1 MAAKAISIEI
11 GYLLTRVCEVDY
23 KTKSHKIYKSFTI
36 PTHEGMIND
45 GVLTIS
51 PEFVENLKSA
61 LSANRIKAKQVV
73 FTITSSRIASREV
86 VIPFVKENRIADV
99 VNANATDYF
108 PVDLSQYQLAYSIL
122 GTIGETKNAQQY
134 KLLVMAVPSALL
146 SGYYELAQALKLEVV
161 AIDYA
166 GNSIFQV
173 MKDECAQG
181 THLIV
186 KIEERASL
194 VMVVQDSVLAFTRN
208 VSYGVDEAIESVMNT
223 LAWGD
228 VSTVEQAIR
237 ILQRNECIAERGPSV
252 GHEEVEQEGTGVTE
266 VKSAREKAMDDVR
279 AAFMPLVGGI
289 ARVIDFYISRNANV
303 SIDRIMITGLGAD
316 FKGLDELLA
325 GEINMPVSVL
335 MDAAG
340 WNLTRNFKNECFG
353 EYIACV
359 GAAVAPLGFKKDTD
373 KKGKEKSKGD
383 SKSMNGAFLAYS
395 LLGIGVIMGAALAA
409 ISFMRYMDVQTTNM
423 ALKAQAGTLEDIIP
437 IYNEYVATKAEYT
450 KVEAMYEA
458 TENRNESMYE
468 FLEELEEKLPS
479 SSNVVSLTSNINEV
493 SINLI
498 TDTKE
503 DAAAAVQQLRTFN
516 SLMPQMV
523 TVSALR
529 EEEDPDTGVT
539 SINFTVVASYWPMGL
554 SPEER
559 MEELGTE
566 ADGAADTV
574 DNGTAE

>member
-61 LSANRIKAKQVV
+61 LAANRIKSKQVV

-134 KLLVMAVPSALL
+134 KLLVMAVPTALL
-146 SGYYELAQALKLEVV
+146 SGYYDLAQALKLEVV

-173 MKDECAQG
+173 VKDECAQG

-194 VMVVQDSVLAFTRN
+194 VMVVQNSVLTFTRN

-237 ILQRNECIAERGPSV
+237 ILQRNECIAERGPSA
-252 GHEEVEQEGTGVTE
+252 GQEEVEQEGETE

-289 ARVIDFYISRNANV
+289 ARVIDFYMSRNAGA
-303 SIDRIMITGLGAD
+303 SIERIMITGLGAD
-316 FKGLDELLA
+316 FKGLDALLA
-325 GEINMPVSVL
+325 SEINMPVSVL

-340 WNLTRNFKNECFG
+340 WNLMRNFKNECFG

-373 KKGKEKSKGD
+373 KKGKEKSKGNV
-383 SKSMNGAFLAYS
+383 KGTNGAVVAYA
-395 LLGIGVIMGAALAA
+395 LLGIGVVVGAALAV
-409 ISFMRYMDVQTTNM
+409 ISIMRYMDVQTTNM

-458 TENRNESMYE
+458 TENRNEEMYE

-479 SSNVVSLTSNINEV
+479 SSNVISLTSDVNGV
-493 SINLI
+493 SINMV

-503 DAAAAVQQLRTFN
+503 DAAATVQQLRSFH
-516 SLMPQMV
+516 SLIPQMV

-529 EEEDPDTGVT
+529 EETDQDTGVT
-539 SINFTVVASYWPMGL
+539 SVNFTVVASYWPVGS
-554 SPEER
+554 SPEEIE
-559 MEELGTE
+559 EELGIGS
-566 ADGAADTV
+566 ADDTTSTV
-574 DNGTAE
+574 NDGTAE

>member
-61 LSANRIKAKQVV
+61 LAANRIKAKQVV

-122 GTIGETKNAQQY
+122 GTLGETKNAQQY
-134 KLLVMAVPSALL
+134 KLLVMAVPTALL
-146 SGYYELAQALKLEVV
+146 SGYYDLAQALKLDVV

-173 MKDECAQG
+173 VKDECAQG

-194 VMVVQDSVLAFTRN
+194 VMVVQNSVLTFTRN
-208 VSYGVDEAIESVMNT
+208 VSYGVDEAIDSVMNT

-228 VSTVEQAIR
+228 ISTVEQAIR
-237 ILQRNECIAERGPSV
+237 VLQKNECIAERGPSA
-252 GHEEVEQEGTGVTE
+252 GQEEVEQEGETE

-289 ARVIDFYISRNANV
+289 ARVIDFYMSRNAGV
-303 SIDRIMITGLGAD
+303 EIDRIMITGLGAD

-340 WNLTRNFKNECFG
+340 WNLMRNFKNECFG

-359 GAAVAPLGFKKDTD
+359 GAGVAPLGFKKDTD

-383 SKSMNGAFLAYS
+383 SKSVNGAPVAYA
-395 LLGIGVIMGAALAA
+395 LLGIGVIVGAALAA
-409 ISFMRYMDVQTTNM
+409 ISIMRYMDVQTTNM
-423 ALKAQAGTLEDIIP
+423 ALKAQAGSLEDIIP

-479 SSNVVSLTSNINEV
+479 SSNVVSLSSNVNEV
-493 SINLI
+493 SINMI

-503 DAAAAVQQLRTFN
+503 DAAAAVQQLRTFD

-523 TVSALR
+523 TVTALR
-529 EEEDPDTGVT
+529 EEEDQDTGVT
-539 SINFTVVASYWPMGL
+539 SVNFTVTAAYWPVGL
-554 SPEER
+554 SPAER
-559 MEELGTE
+559 MEVDGTT
-566 ADGAADTV
+566 DTV

>member
-61 LSANRIKAKQVV
+61 LAANRIKSKQVV

-134 KLLVMAVPSALL
+134 KLLVMAVPTALL
-146 SGYYELAQALKLEVV
+146 SGYYDLAQALKLEVV
-161 AIDYA
+161 DIDYA

-173 MKDECAQG
+173 VKDECAQG

-194 VMVVQDSVLAFTRN
+194 VMVVQNSVLTFTRN

-228 VSTVEQAIR
+228 VSTAEQAIR
-237 ILQRNECIAERGPSV
+237 ILQRNECIAEHGPSA
-252 GHEEVEQEGTGVTE
+252 GQEEVEQEGETE

-289 ARVIDFYISRNANV
+289 ARVIDFYMSRNAGAAIERV
-303 SIDRIMITGLGAD
+303 MITGLGAD
-316 FKGLDELLA
+316 FKGLDALLA
-325 GEINMPVSVL
+325 SEINMSVSVL

-359 GAAVAPLGFKKDTD
+359 GAAVAPLGFRKDTD
-373 KKGKEKSKGD
+373 KKGKEKSKGNA
-383 SKSMNGAFLAYS
+383 KGTNGAVVAYA
-395 LLGIGVIMGAALAA
+395 LLGIGVVVGAALAV
-409 ISFMRYMDVQTTNM
+409 ISIMRYMDVQKTNM
-423 ALKAQAGTLEDIIP
+423 ELKAQASDLEDIIP

-458 TENRNESMYE
+458 TENRNEEMYE

-479 SSNVVSLTSNINEV
+479 SSNVISLTSDVNGV
-493 SINLI
+493 SINMV

-503 DAAAAVQQLRTFN
+503 DAAATVQQLRSFH
-516 SLMPQMV
+516 SLIPQMV

-529 EEEDPDTGVT
+529 EETDQDTGVT
-539 SINFTVVASYWPMGL
+539 SVNFTVVASYWPVGS
-554 SPEER
+554 SPEEIE
-559 MEELGTE
+559 EELGIGS
-566 ADGAADTV
+566 ADDTTSTV
-574 DNGTAE
+574 NDGTAE

>member
-61 LSANRIKAKQVV
+61 LAANRIKSKQVV

-134 KLLVMAVPSALL
+134 KLLVMAVPTALL
-146 SGYYELAQALKLEVV
+146 SGYYDLAQALKLEVV
-161 AIDYA
+161 DIDYA

-173 MKDECAQG
+173 VKDECAQG

-194 VMVVQDSVLAFTRN
+194 VMVVQNSVLTFTRN

-252 GHEEVEQEGTGVTE
+252 GQEEVEQEGETE

-289 ARVIDFYISRNANV
+289 ARVIDFYMSRNAGAAIERV
-303 SIDRIMITGLGAD
+303 MITGLGAD
-316 FKGLDELLA
+316 FKGLDALLA
-325 GEINMPVSVL
+325 SEINMPVSVL

-383 SKSMNGAFLAYS
+383 SKGTNGAVVAYA
-395 LLGIGVIMGAALAA
+395 LLGIGVVVGAALAA
-409 ISFMRYMDVQTTNM
+409 ISIMRYMDVQKTNM
-423 ALKAQAGTLEDIIP
+423 ELKAQASDLEDIIP

-458 TENRNESMYE
+458 TENRNEEMYE

-479 SSNVVSLTSNINEV
+479 SSNVISLTSDVNGV
-493 SINLI
+493 SINMV

-503 DAAAAVQQLRTFN
+503 DAAATVQQLRSFD
-516 SLMPQMV
+516 SLIPQMV

-539 SINFTVVASYWPMGL
+539 SVNFTVVASYWPVGL
-554 SPEER
+554 SPEEM
-559 MEELGTE
+559 MEEFSAE
-566 ADGAADTV
+566 ADGTTDTV
-574 DNGTAE
+574 NDGTVE

>member
-61 LSANRIKAKQVV
+61 LAANRIKSKQVV

-134 KLLVMAVPSALL
+134 KLLVMAVPTALL
-146 SGYYELAQALKLEVV
+146 SGYYDLAQALKLEVV
-161 AIDYA
+161 DIDYA

-173 MKDECAQG
+173 VKDECAQG

-194 VMVVQDSVLAFTRN
+194 VMVVQNSVLTFTRN

-228 VSTVEQAIR
+228 VSTAEQAIR
-237 ILQRNECIAERGPSV
+237 ILQRNECIAEHGPSA
-252 GHEEVEQEGTGVTE
+252 GQEEVEQEGETE

-289 ARVIDFYISRNANV
+289 ARVIDFYMSRNAGAAIERV
-303 SIDRIMITGLGAD
+303 MITGLGAD
-316 FKGLDELLA
+316 FKGLDALLA
-325 GEINMPVSVL
+325 SEINMSVSVL

-373 KKGKEKSKGD
+373 KKGKEKSKGNA
-383 SKSMNGAFLAYS
+383 KGTNGAVVAYA
-395 LLGIGVIMGAALAA
+395 LLGIGVVVGAALAV
-409 ISFMRYMDVQTTNM
+409 ISIMRYMDVQKTNM

-458 TENRNESMYE
+458 TENRNEEMYE

-479 SSNVVSLTSNINEV
+479 SSNVISLTSDVNGV
-493 SINLI
+493 SINMV

-503 DAAAAVQQLRTFN
+503 DAAATVQQLRSFD
-516 SLMPQMV
+516 SLIPQMV

-529 EEEDPDTGVT
+529 EETDQDTGVT
-539 SINFTVVASYWPMGL
+539 SVNFTVVASYWPVGS
-554 SPEER
+554 SPEEIE
-559 MEELGTE
+559 EELGIGS
-566 ADGAADTV
+566 ADDTTSTV
-574 DNGTAE
+574 NDGTAE

>member
-61 LSANRIKAKQVV
+61 LAANRIKAKQVV

-122 GTIGETKNAQQY
+122 GTLGETKNAQQY
-134 KLLVMAVPSALL
+134 KLLVMAVPTALL
-146 SGYYELAQALKLEVV
+146 SGYYDLAQALKLDVV

-173 MKDECAQG
+173 VKDECAQG

-194 VMVVQDSVLAFTRN
+194 VMVVQNSVLTFTRN
-208 VSYGVDEAIESVMNT
+208 VSYGVDEAIDSVMNT

-228 VSTVEQAIR
+228 ISTVEQAIR
-237 ILQRNECIAERGPSV
+237 VLQKNECIAERGPSA
-252 GHEEVEQEGTGVTE
+252 GQEEVEQEGETE

-289 ARVIDFYISRNANV
+289 ARVIDFYMSRNAGV
-303 SIDRIMITGLGAD
+303 AIDRIMITGLGAD

-340 WNLTRNFKNECFG
+340 WNLMRNFKNECFG

-359 GAAVAPLGFKKDTD
+359 GAGVAPLGFKKDTD

-383 SKSMNGAFLAYS
+383 SKSVNGAPVAYA
-395 LLGIGVIMGAALAA
+395 LLGIGVIVGAALAA
-409 ISFMRYMDVQTTNM
+409 ISIMRYMDVQTTNM
-423 ALKAQAGTLEDIIP
+423 ALKAQAGSLEDIIP

-479 SSNVVSLTSNINEV
+479 SSNVVSLSSNVNEV
-493 SINLI
+493 SINMI

-503 DAAAAVQQLRTFN
+503 DAAAAVQQLRTFD

-523 TVSALR
+523 TVTALR
-529 EEEDPDTGVT
+529 EEEDQDTGVT
-539 SINFTVVASYWPMGL
+539 SVNFTVTAAYWPVGL
-554 SPEER
+554 SPAER
-559 MEELGTE
+559 MEVDGTT
-566 ADGAADTV
+566 DTV

>member
-61 LSANRIKAKQVV
+61 LAANRIKSKQVV

-134 KLLVMAVPSALL
+134 KLLVMAVPTALL
-146 SGYYELAQALKLEVV
+146 SGYYDLAQALKLEVV

-173 MKDECAQG
+173 VKDECAQG

-194 VMVVQDSVLAFTRN
+194 VMVVQNSVLTFTRN

-228 VSTVEQAIR
+228 VSTAEQAIR
-237 ILQRNECIAERGPSV
+237 ILQRNECIAERGPSA
-252 GHEEVEQEGTGVTE
+252 GQEEVEQEGETE

-289 ARVIDFYISRNANV
+289 ARVIDFYMSRNAGA
-303 SIDRIMITGLGAD
+303 SIERIMITGLGAD
-316 FKGLDELLA
+316 FKGLDALLA
-325 GEINMPVSVL
+325 SEINMPVSVL

-340 WNLTRNFKNECFG
+340 WNLMRNFKNECFG

-373 KKGKEKSKGD
+373 KKGKEKSKGN
-383 SKSMNGAFLAYS
+383 SKGTNGAVVAYA
-395 LLGIGVIMGAALAA
+395 LLGIGVVVGAALAV
-409 ISFMRYMDVQTTNM
+409 ISIMRYMDVQTTNM

-458 TENRNESMYE
+458 TENRNEEMYE

-479 SSNVVSLTSNINEV
+479 SSNVISLTSDVNGV
-493 SINLI
+493 SINMV

-503 DAAAAVQQLRTFN
+503 DAAATVQQLRSFH
-516 SLMPQMV
+516 SLIPQMV

-529 EEEDPDTGVT
+529 EETDQDTGVT
-539 SINFTVVASYWPMGL
+539 SVNFTVVASYWPVGS
-554 SPEER
+554 SPEEIE
-559 MEELGTE
+559 EELGIGS
-566 ADGAADTV
+566 ADDTTSTV
-574 DNGTAE
+574 NDGTAE

>member
-61 LSANRIKAKQVV
+61 LAANRIKSKQVV

-134 KLLVMAVPSALL
+134 KLLVMAVPTALL
-146 SGYYELAQALKLEVV
+146 SGYYDLAQALKLEVV
-161 AIDYA
+161 DIDYA

-173 MKDECAQG
+173 VKDECAQG

-194 VMVVQDSVLAFTRN
+194 VMVVQNSVLTFTRN

-228 VSTVEQAIR
+228 VSTAEQAIR
-237 ILQRNECIAERGPSV
+237 ILQRNECIAEHGPSA
-252 GHEEVEQEGTGVTE
+252 GQEEVEQEGETE

-289 ARVIDFYISRNANV
+289 ARVIDFYMSRNAGAV
-303 SIDRIMITGLGAD
+303 IERVMITGLGAD
-316 FKGLDELLA
+316 FKGLDALLA
-325 GEINMPVSVL
+325 SEINMSVSVL

-373 KKGKEKSKGD
+373 KKGKEKSKGNA
-383 SKSMNGAFLAYS
+383 KGTNGTVVAYA
-395 LLGIGVIMGAALAA
+395 LLGIGVVVGAALAV
-409 ISFMRYMDVQTTNM
+409 ISIMRYMDVQKTNM
-423 ALKAQAGTLEDIIP
+423 ELKAQASDLEDIIP

-458 TENRNESMYE
+458 TENRNEEMYE

-479 SSNVVSLTSNINEV
+479 SSNVISLTSDVNGV
-493 SINLI
+493 SINMV

-503 DAAAAVQQLRTFN
+503 DAAATVQQLRSFH
-516 SLMPQMV
+516 SLIPQMV

-529 EEEDPDTGVT
+529 EETDQDTGVT
-539 SINFTVVASYWPMGL
+539 SVNFTVVASYWPVGS
-554 SPEER
+554 SPEEIE
-559 MEELGTE
+559 EELGIGS
-566 ADGAADTV
+566 ADDTTSTV
-574 DNGTAE
+574 NDGTAE

>member
-61 LSANRIKAKQVV
+61 LAANRIKSKQVV

-134 KLLVMAVPSALL
+134 KLLVMAVPTALL
-146 SGYYELAQALKLEVV
+146 SGYYDLAQALKLEVV

-173 MKDECAQG
+173 VKDECAQG

-194 VMVVQDSVLAFTRN
+194 VMVVQNSVLTFTRN

-228 VSTVEQAIR
+228 VSTAEQAIR
-237 ILQRNECIAERGPSV
+237 ILQRNECIAERGPSA
-252 GHEEVEQEGTGVTE
+252 GQEEVEQEGETE

-289 ARVIDFYISRNANV
+289 ARVIDFYMSRNAGA
-303 SIDRIMITGLGAD
+303 SIERIMITGLGAD
-316 FKGLDELLA
+316 FKGLDALLA
-325 GEINMPVSVL
+325 SEINMPVSVL

-340 WNLTRNFKNECFG
+340 WNLMRNFKNECFG

-383 SKSMNGAFLAYS
+383 SKGTNGAVVAYA
-395 LLGIGVIMGAALAA
+395 LLGIGVVVGAALAA
-409 ISFMRYMDVQTTNM
+409 ISIMRYMDVQKTNM
-423 ALKAQAGTLEDIIP
+423 ELKAQASDLEDIIP

-458 TENRNESMYE
+458 TENRNEEMYE

-479 SSNVVSLTSNINEV
+479 SSNVISLTSDVNGV
-493 SINLI
+493 SINMV

-503 DAAAAVQQLRTFN
+503 DAAATVQQLRSFD
-516 SLMPQMV
+516 SLIPQMV

-529 EEEDPDTGVT
+529 EEEDQDTGVT
-539 SINFTVVASYWPMGL
+539 SVNFTVVASYWPVGL
-554 SPEER
+554 SPEEM
-559 MEELGTE
+559 MEEFSAE
-566 ADGAADTV
+566 ADGTTDTV
-574 DNGTAE
+574 NDGTVE

>member
-61 LSANRIKAKQVV
+61 LAANRIKSKQVV

-134 KLLVMAVPSALL
+134 KLLVMAVPTALL
-146 SGYYELAQALKLEVV
+146 SGYYDLAQALKLEVV

-173 MKDECAQG
+173 VKDECAQG

-194 VMVVQDSVLAFTRN
+194 VMVVQNSVLTFTRN

-228 VSTVEQAIR
+228 VSTAEQAIR
-237 ILQRNECIAERGPSV
+237 ILQRNECIAERGPSA
-252 GHEEVEQEGTGVTE
+252 GQEEVEQEGETE

-289 ARVIDFYISRNANV
+289 ARVIDFYMSRNAGA
-303 SIDRIMITGLGAD
+303 SIERIMITGLGAD
-316 FKGLDELLA
+316 FKGLDALLA
-325 GEINMPVSVL
+325 SEINMPVSVL

-340 WNLTRNFKNECFG
+340 WNLMRNFKNECFG

-373 KKGKEKSKGD
+373 KKGKEKSKGN
-383 SKSMNGAFLAYS
+383 SKGTNGAVVAYA
-395 LLGIGVIMGAALAA
+395 LLGIGVVVGAALAA
-409 ISFMRYMDVQTTNM
+409 ISIMRYMDVQTTNM

-458 TENRNESMYE
+458 TENRNEEMYE

-479 SSNVVSLTSNINEV
+479 SSNVISLTSDVNGV
-493 SINLI
+493 SINMV

-503 DAAAAVQQLRTFN
+503 DAAATVQQLRSFD
-516 SLMPQMV
+516 SLIPQMV

-529 EEEDPDTGVT
+529 EETDQDTGVT
-539 SINFTVVASYWPMGL
+539 SVNFTVVASYWPVGS
-554 SPEER
+554 SPEEIE
-559 MEELGTE
+559 EELGIGS
-566 ADGAADTV
+566 ADDTTSTV
-574 DNGTAE
+574 NDGTAE

>member
-61 LSANRIKAKQVV
+61 LAANRIKSKQVV

-134 KLLVMAVPSALL
+134 KLLVMAVPTALL
-146 SGYYELAQALKLEVV
+146 SGYYDLAQALKLEVV

-173 MKDECAQG
+173 VKDECAQG

-194 VMVVQDSVLAFTRN
+194 VMVVQNSVLTFTRN

-228 VSTVEQAIR
+228 VSTAEQAIR
-237 ILQRNECIAERGPSV
+237 ILQRNECIAERGPSA
-252 GHEEVEQEGTGVTE
+252 GQEEVEQEGETE

-289 ARVIDFYISRNANV
+289 ARVIDFYMSRNAGAA
-303 SIDRIMITGLGAD
+303 IERIMITGLGAD
-316 FKGLDELLA
+316 FKGLDALLA
-325 GEINMPVSVL
+325 SEINMPVSVL

-340 WNLTRNFKNECFG
+340 WNLMRNFKNECFG

-383 SKSMNGAFLAYS
+383 SKGTNGAVVAYA
-395 LLGIGVIMGAALAA
+395 LLGIGVVVGAALAA
-409 ISFMRYMDVQTTNM
+409 ISIMRYMDVQKTNM
-423 ALKAQAGTLEDIIP
+423 ELKAQASDLEDIIP

-458 TENRNESMYE
+458 TENRNEEMYE

-479 SSNVVSLTSNINEV
+479 SSNVISLTSDVNGV
-493 SINLI
+493 SINMV

-503 DAAAAVQQLRTFN
+503 DAAATVQQLRSFD
-516 SLMPQMV
+516 SLIPQMV

-539 SINFTVVASYWPMGL
+539 SVNFTVVASYWPVGS
-554 SPEER
+554 SPEEIE
-559 MEELGTE
+559 EELGIGS
-566 ADGAADTV
+566 ADDTTSTV
-574 DNGTAE
+574 NDGTAE

>member
-61 LSANRIKAKQVV
+61 LAANRIKSKQVV

-122 GTIGETKNAQQY
+122 GTMGETKNAQQY
-134 KLLVMAVPSALL
+134 KLLVMAVPTALL
-146 SGYYELAQALKLEVV
+146 SGYYDLAQALKLEVV
-161 AIDYA
+161 DIDYA

-173 MKDECAQG
+173 VKDECAQG

-194 VMVVQDSVLAFTRN
+194 VMVVQNSVLTFTRN

-228 VSTVEQAIR
+228 VSTAEQAIR
-237 ILQRNECIAERGPSV
+237 ILQRNECIAEHGPSA
-252 GHEEVEQEGTGVTE
+252 GQEEVEQEGETE

-289 ARVIDFYISRNANV
+289 ARVIDFYMSRNAGA
-303 SIDRIMITGLGAD
+303 SIERIMITGLGAD
-316 FKGLDELLA
+316 FKGLDALLA
-325 GEINMPVSVL
+325 SEINMPVSVL

-383 SKSMNGAFLAYS
+383 SKGTNGAVVAYA
-395 LLGIGVIMGAALAA
+395 LLGIGVVVGAALAA
-409 ISFMRYMDVQTTNM
+409 ISIMRYMDVQKTNM
-423 ALKAQAGTLEDIIP
+423 ELKAQASDLEDIIP

-458 TENRNESMYE
+458 TENRNEEMYE

-479 SSNVVSLTSNINEV
+479 SSNVISLTSDVNGV
-493 SINLI
+493 SINMV

-503 DAAAAVQQLRTFN
+503 DAAATVQQLRSFD
-516 SLMPQMV
+516 SLIPQMV

-539 SINFTVVASYWPMGL
+539 SVNFTVVASYWPVGL
-554 SPEER
+554 SPEEM
-559 MEELGTE
+559 MEEFSAE
-566 ADGAADTV
+566 ADGTTDTV
-574 DNGTAE
+574 NDGTVE

>member
-359 GAAVAPLGFKKDTD
+359 GAAVVPLGFKKDTD

-423 ALKAQAGTLEDIIP
+423 ALKAQAGTPEDIIP

-503 DAAAAVQQLRTFN
+503 DAAAAVQQLRTFH

-539 SINFTVVASYWPMGL
+539 SINFTVVASYWPVGL

>member
-61 LSANRIKAKQVV
+61 LAANRIKSKQVV

-134 KLLVMAVPSALL
+134 KLLVMAVPTALL
-146 SGYYELAQALKLEVV
+146 SGYYDLAQALKLEVV
-161 AIDYA
+161 DIDYA

-173 MKDECAQG
+173 VKDECAQG

-194 VMVVQDSVLAFTRN
+194 VMVVQNSVLTFTRN

-228 VSTVEQAIR
+228 VSTAEQAIR
-237 ILQRNECIAERGPSV
+237 ILQRNECIAEHGSSA
-252 GHEEVEQEGTGVTE
+252 GQEEVEQEGETE

-289 ARVIDFYISRNANV
+289 ARVIDFYMSRNAGAAIERV
-303 SIDRIMITGLGAD
+303 MITGLGAD
-316 FKGLDELLA
+316 FKGLDALLA
-325 GEINMPVSVL
+325 SEINMSVSVL

-373 KKGKEKSKGD
+373 KKGKEKSKGNA
-383 SKSMNGAFLAYS
+383 KGTNGAVVAYA
-395 LLGIGVIMGAALAA
+395 LLGIGVVVGAALAV
-409 ISFMRYMDVQTTNM
+409 ISIMRYMDVQKTNM
-423 ALKAQAGTLEDIIP
+423 ELKAQASDLEDIIP

-458 TENRNESMYE
+458 TENRNEEMYE

-479 SSNVVSLTSNINEV
+479 SSNVISLTSDVNGV
-493 SINLI
+493 SINMV

-503 DAAAAVQQLRTFN
+503 DAAATVQQLRSFH
-516 SLMPQMV
+516 SLIPQMV

-529 EEEDPDTGVT
+529 EETDQDTGVT
-539 SINFTVVASYWPMGL
+539 SVNFTVVASYWPVGS
-554 SPEER
+554 SPEEIE
-559 MEELGTE
+559 EELGIGS
-566 ADGAADTV
+566 ADDTTSTV
-574 DNGTAE
+574 NDGTAE

>member
-359 GAAVAPLGFKKDTD
+359 GAAVVPLGFKKDTD

-503 DAAAAVQQLRTFN
+503 DAAAAVQQLRTFH

-539 SINFTVVASYWPMGL
+539 SINFTVVASYWPVGL

>member
-61 LSANRIKAKQVV
+61 LAANRIKSKQVV

-134 KLLVMAVPSALL
+134 KLLVMAVPTALL
-146 SGYYELAQALKLEVV
+146 SGYYDLAQALKLEVV

-173 MKDECAQG
+173 VKDECAQG

-194 VMVVQDSVLAFTRN
+194 VMVVQNSVLTFTRN

-228 VSTVEQAIR
+228 VSTAEQAIR
-237 ILQRNECIAERGPSV
+237 ILQRNECIAERGPSA
-252 GHEEVEQEGTGVTE
+252 GQEEVEQEGETE

-289 ARVIDFYISRNANV
+289 ARVIDFYMSRNAGT
-303 SIDRIMITGLGAD
+303 SIERIMITGLGAD
-316 FKGLDELLA
+316 FKGLDALLA
-325 GEINMPVSVL
+325 SEINMPVSVL

-383 SKSMNGAFLAYS
+383 FKGTNGAVVAYA
-395 LLGIGVIMGAALAA
+395 LLGIGVVVGAALAV
-409 ISFMRYMDVQTTNM
+409 ISIMRYMDVQKTNM
-423 ALKAQAGTLEDIIP
+423 ELKAQASDLEDIIP

-458 TENRNESMYE
+458 TENRNEEMYE

-479 SSNVVSLTSNINEV
+479 SSNVISLTSDVNGV
-493 SINLI
+493 SINMV

-503 DAAAAVQQLRTFN
+503 DAAATVQQLRSFD
-516 SLMPQMV
+516 SLIPQMV

-539 SINFTVVASYWPMGL
+539 SVNFTVVASYWPVGL
-554 SPEER
+554 SPEEM
-559 MEELGTE
+559 MEEFSAE
-566 ADGAADTV
+566 ADGTTDTV
-574 DNGTAE
+574 NDGTVE

>member
-61 LSANRIKAKQVV
+61 LAANRIKSKQVV

-134 KLLVMAVPSALL
+134 KLLVMAVPTALL
-146 SGYYELAQALKLEVV
+146 SGYYDLAQALKLEVV

-173 MKDECAQG
+173 VKDECAQG

-194 VMVVQDSVLAFTRN
+194 VMVVQNSVLTFTRN

-228 VSTVEQAIR
+228 VSTAEQAIR
-237 ILQRNECIAERGPSV
+237 ILQRNECIAERGPSA
-252 GHEEVEQEGTGVTE
+252 GQEEVEQEGETE

-289 ARVIDFYISRNANV
+289 ARVIDFYMSRNAGA
-303 SIDRIMITGLGAD
+303 SIERIMITGLGAD
-316 FKGLDELLA
+316 FKGLDALLA
-325 GEINMPVSVL
+325 SEINMPVSVL

-383 SKSMNGAFLAYS
+383 SKGTNGAVVAYA
-395 LLGIGVIMGAALAA
+395 LLGIGVVVGAALAA
-409 ISFMRYMDVQTTNM
+409 ISIMRYMDVQKTNM
-423 ALKAQAGTLEDIIP
+423 ELKAQASDLEDIIP

-458 TENRNESMYE
+458 TENRNEEMYE

-479 SSNVVSLTSNINEV
+479 SSNVISLTSDVNGV
-493 SINLI
+493 SINMV

-503 DAAAAVQQLRTFN
+503 DAAATVQQLRSFD
-516 SLMPQMV
+516 SLIPQMV

-529 EEEDPDTGVT
+529 EETDQDTGVT
-539 SINFTVVASYWPMGL
+539 SVNFTVVASYWPVGL
-554 SPEER
+554 SPEEM
-559 MEELGTE
+559 MEEFSAE
-566 ADGAADTV
+566 ADGTTDTV
-574 DNGTAE
+574 NDGTVE

>member
-383 SKSMNGAFLAYS
+383 SKNMNGAFLAYS

>member
-61 LSANRIKAKQVV
+61 LAANRIKSKQVV

-134 KLLVMAVPSALL
+134 KLLVMAVPTALL
-146 SGYYELAQALKLEVV
+146 SGYYDLAQALKLEVV
-161 AIDYA
+161 DIDYA

-173 MKDECAQG
+173 VKDECAQG

-194 VMVVQDSVLAFTRN
+194 VMVVQNSVLTFTRN

-228 VSTVEQAIR
+228 VSTAEQAIR
-237 ILQRNECIAERGPSV
+237 ILQRNECIAEHGPSA
-252 GHEEVEQEGTGVTE
+252 GQEEVEQEGETE

-289 ARVIDFYISRNANV
+289 ARVIDFYMSRNAGAAIERV
-303 SIDRIMITGLGAD
+303 MITGLGAD
-316 FKGLDELLA
+316 FKGLDALLA
-325 GEINMPVSVL
+325 SEINMSVSVL

-373 KKGKEKSKGD
+373 KKGKEKSKGNA
-383 SKSMNGAFLAYS
+383 KGTNGAVVAYA
-395 LLGIGVIMGAALAA
+395 LLGIGVVVGAALAA
-409 ISFMRYMDVQTTNM
+409 ISIMRYMDVQKTNM
-423 ALKAQAGTLEDIIP
+423 ELKAQASDLEDIIP

-458 TENRNESMYE
+458 TENRNEEMYE

-479 SSNVVSLTSNINEV
+479 SSNVISLTSDVNGV
-493 SINLI
+493 SINMV

-503 DAAAAVQQLRTFN
+503 DAAATVQQLRSFH
-516 SLMPQMV
+516 SLIPQMV

-529 EEEDPDTGVT
+529 EETDQDTGVT
-539 SINFTVVASYWPMGL
+539 SVNFTVVASYWPVGS
-554 SPEER
+554 SPEEIE
-559 MEELGTE
+559 EELGIGS
-566 ADGAADTV
+566 ADDTTSIV
-574 DNGTAE
+574 NDGTAE

>member
-237 ILQRNECIAERGPSV
+237 ILQKNECIAERGPSA
-252 GHEEVEQEGTGVTE
+252 GQEEVEQEDTGVTE

-279 AAFMPLVGGI
+279 AAFMPLVSGI

-316 FKGLDELLA
+316 FMGLDELLA

>member
-61 LSANRIKAKQVV
+61 LAANRIKSKQVV

-134 KLLVMAVPSALL
+134 KLLVMAVPTALL
-146 SGYYELAQALKLEVV
+146 SGYYDLAQALKLEVV

-173 MKDECAQG
+173 VKDECAQG

-194 VMVVQDSVLAFTRN
+194 VMVVQNSVLTFTRN

-228 VSTVEQAIR
+228 VSTAEQAIR
-237 ILQRNECIAERGPSV
+237 ILQRNECIAERGPSA
-252 GHEEVEQEGTGVTE
+252 GQEEVEQEGETE

-289 ARVIDFYISRNANV
+289 ARVIDFYMSRNAGA
-303 SIDRIMITGLGAD
+303 SIERIMITGLGAD
-316 FKGLDELLA
+316 FKGLDALLA
-325 GEINMPVSVL
+325 SEINMPVSVL

-340 WNLTRNFKNECFG
+340 WNLMRNFKNECFG

-383 SKSMNGAFLAYS
+383 SKGTNGAVVAYA
-395 LLGIGVIMGAALAA
+395 LLGIGVVVGAALAV
-409 ISFMRYMDVQTTNM
+409 ISIMRYMDVQTTNM

-458 TENRNESMYE
+458 TENRNEEMYE

-479 SSNVVSLTSNINEV
+479 SSNVISLTSDVNGV
-493 SINLI
+493 SINMV

-503 DAAAAVQQLRTFN
+503 DAAATVQQLRSFD
-516 SLMPQMV
+516 SLIPQMV

-529 EEEDPDTGVT
+529 EEEDQDTGVT
-539 SINFTVVASYWPMGL
+539 SVNFTVVASYWPVGL
-554 SPEER
+554 SPEEM
-559 MEELGTE
+559 MEEFSAD
-566 ADGAADTV
+566 ADGTTDTV
-574 DNGTAE
+574 NDGTAE

>member
-61 LSANRIKAKQVV
+61 LAANRIKSKQVV

-134 KLLVMAVPSALL
+134 KLLVMAVPTALL
-146 SGYYELAQALKLEVV
+146 SGYYDLAQALKLEVV

-173 MKDECAQG
+173 VKDECAQG

-194 VMVVQDSVLAFTRN
+194 VMVVQNSVLTFTRN

-252 GHEEVEQEGTGVTE
+252 GQEEVEQEGETE

-289 ARVIDFYISRNANV
+289 ARVIDFYMSRNAGA
-303 SIDRIMITGLGAD
+303 SIERIMITGLGAD
-316 FKGLDELLA
+316 FKGLDALLA
-325 GEINMPVSVL
+325 SEINMPVSVL

-340 WNLTRNFKNECFG
+340 WNLMRNFKNECFG

-373 KKGKEKSKGD
+373 KKGKEKSKGNV
-383 SKSMNGAFLAYS
+383 KGTNGAVVAYA
-395 LLGIGVIMGAALAA
+395 LLGIGVVVGAALAA
-409 ISFMRYMDVQTTNM
+409 ISIMRYMDVQKTNM
-423 ALKAQAGTLEDIIP
+423 ELKAQASDLEDIIP

-458 TENRNESMYE
+458 TENRNEEMYE

-479 SSNVVSLTSNINEV
+479 SSNVISLTSDVNGV
-493 SINLI
+493 SINMV

-503 DAAAAVQQLRTFN
+503 DAAATVQQLRSFH
-516 SLMPQMV
+516 SLIPQMV

-529 EEEDPDTGVT
+529 EETDQDTGVT
-539 SINFTVVASYWPMGL
+539 SVNFTVVASYWPVGS
-554 SPEER
+554 SPEEIE
-559 MEELGTE
+559 EELGIGS
-566 ADGAADTV
+566 ADDTTSTV
-574 DNGTAE
+574 NDGTAE

>member
-61 LSANRIKAKQVV
+61 LAANRIKSKQVV

-134 KLLVMAVPSALL
+134 KLLVMAVPTALL
-146 SGYYELAQALKLEVV
+146 SGYYDLAQALKLEVV

-173 MKDECAQG
+173 VKDECAQG

-194 VMVVQDSVLAFTRN
+194 VMVVQNSVLTFTRN

-228 VSTVEQAIR
+228 VSTAEQAIR
-237 ILQRNECIAERGPSV
+237 ILQRNECIAERGPSA
-252 GHEEVEQEGTGVTE
+252 GQEEVEQEGETE

-289 ARVIDFYISRNANV
+289 ARVIDFYMSRNAGA
-303 SIDRIMITGLGAD
+303 SIERIMITGLGAD
-316 FKGLDELLA
+316 FKGLDALLA
-325 GEINMPVSVL
+325 SEINMPVSVL

-340 WNLTRNFKNECFG
+340 WNLMRNFKNECFG

-373 KKGKEKSKGD
+373 KKGKEKSKGN
-383 SKSMNGAFLAYS
+383 SKGTNGAVVAYA
-395 LLGIGVIMGAALAA
+395 LLGIGVVVGAALAA
-409 ISFMRYMDVQTTNM
+409 ISIMRYMDVQTTNM

-458 TENRNESMYE
+458 TENRNEEMYE

-479 SSNVVSLTSNINEV
+479 SSNVISLTSDVNGV
-493 SINLI
+493 SINMV

-503 DAAAAVQQLRTFN
+503 DAAATVQQLRSFD
-516 SLMPQMV
+516 SLIPQMV

-539 SINFTVVASYWPMGL
+539 SVNFTVIASYWPVGL
-554 SPEER
+554 SPEEM
-559 MEELGTE
+559 MEEFSAD
-566 ADGAADTV
+566 ADGTTDTV
-574 DNGTAE
+574 NDGTAE

>member
-61 LSANRIKAKQVV
+61 LAANRIKSKQVV

-134 KLLVMAVPSALL
+134 KLLVMAVPTALL
-146 SGYYELAQALKLEVV
+146 SGYYDLAQALKLEVV
-161 AIDYA
+161 DIDYA

-173 MKDECAQG
+173 VKDECAQG

-194 VMVVQDSVLAFTRN
+194 VMVVQNSVLTFTRN

-228 VSTVEQAIR
+228 VSTAEQAIR
-237 ILQRNECIAERGPSV
+237 ILQRNECIAEHGPSA
-252 GHEEVEQEGTGVTE
+252 GQEEVEQEGETE

-289 ARVIDFYISRNANV
+289 ARVIDFYMSRNAGAAIERV
-303 SIDRIMITGLGAD
+303 MITGLGAD
-316 FKGLDELLA
+316 FKGLDALLA
-325 GEINMPVSVL
+325 SEINMSVSVL

-373 KKGKEKSKGD
+373 KKGKEKSKGNA
-383 SKSMNGAFLAYS
+383 KGTNGAVVAYA
-395 LLGIGVIMGAALAA
+395 LLGIGVVVGAALAV
-409 ISFMRYMDVQTTNM
+409 ISIMRYMDVQKTNM
-423 ALKAQAGTLEDIIP
+423 ELKAQASDLEDIIP

-458 TENRNESMYE
+458 TENRNEEMYE

-479 SSNVVSLTSNINEV
+479 SSNVISLTSDVNGV
-493 SINLI
+493 SINMV

-503 DAAAAVQQLRTFN
+503 DAAATVQQLRSFH
-516 SLMPQMV
+516 SLIPQMV

-529 EEEDPDTGVT
+529 EETDQDTGVT
-539 SINFTVVASYWPMGL
+539 SVNFTVVASYWPVGS
-554 SPEER
+554 SPEEIE
-559 MEELGTE
+559 EELGIGS
-566 ADGAADTV
+566 ADDTTSTV
-574 DNGTAE
+574 NDGTAE

>member
-61 LSANRIKAKQVV
+61 LAANRIKAKQVV

-122 GTIGETKNAQQY
+122 GTLGETKNAQQY
-134 KLLVMAVPSALL
+134 KLLVMAVPTALL
-146 SGYYELAQALKLEVV
+146 SGYYDLAQALKLDVV

-173 MKDECAQG
+173 VKDECAQG

-194 VMVVQDSVLAFTRN
+194 VMVVQNSVLTFTRN
-208 VSYGVDEAIESVMNT
+208 VSYGVDEAVDSVMNT

-228 VSTVEQAIR
+228 ISTVEQAIR
-237 ILQRNECIAERGPSV
+237 VLQKNECIAERGPST
-252 GHEEVEQEGTGVTE
+252 GQEEVEQEGETE

-289 ARVIDFYISRNANV
+289 ARVIDFYMSRNAGV
-303 SIDRIMITGLGAD
+303 AIDRIMITGLGAD

-340 WNLTRNFKNECFG
+340 WNLMRNFKNECFG

-359 GAAVAPLGFKKDTD
+359 GAGVAPLGFKKDTD

-383 SKSMNGAFLAYS
+383 SKSVNGAPVAYA
-395 LLGIGVIMGAALAA
+395 LLGIGVIVGAALAA
-409 ISFMRYMDVQTTNM
+409 ISIMRYMDVQTTNM
-423 ALKAQAGTLEDIIP
+423 ALKAQAGSLEDIIP

-479 SSNVVSLTSNINEV
+479 SSNVVSLSSNVNEV
-493 SINLI
+493 SINMI

-503 DAAAAVQQLRTFN
+503 DAAAAVQQLRTFD

-523 TVSALR
+523 TVTALR
-529 EEEDPDTGVT
+529 EEEDQDTGVT
-539 SINFTVVASYWPMGL
+539 SVNFTVTAAYWPVGL
-554 SPEER
+554 SPAER
-559 MEELGTE
+559 MEVDGTT
-566 ADGAADTV
+566 DTV

>member
-458 TENRNESMYE
+458 TKNRNESMYE

-539 SINFTVVASYWPMGL
+539 SINFTVVASYWPVGL

>member
-61 LSANRIKAKQVV
+61 LAANRIKSKQVV

-134 KLLVMAVPSALL
+134 KLLVMAVPTALL
-146 SGYYELAQALKLEVV
+146 SGYYDLAQALKLEVV
-161 AIDYA
+161 DIDYA

-173 MKDECAQG
+173 VKDECAQG

-194 VMVVQDSVLAFTRN
+194 VMVVQNSVLTFTRN

-228 VSTVEQAIR
+228 VSTAEQAIR
-237 ILQRNECIAERGPSV
+237 ILQRNECIAERGPSA
-252 GHEEVEQEGTGVTE
+252 GQEEVEQEGETE

-289 ARVIDFYISRNANV
+289 ARVIDFYMSRNAGAAIERV
-303 SIDRIMITGLGAD
+303 MITGLGAD
-316 FKGLDELLA
+316 FKGLDALLA
-325 GEINMPVSVL
+325 SEINMSVSVL

-373 KKGKEKSKGD
+373 KKGKEKSKGNA
-383 SKSMNGAFLAYS
+383 KGTNGAVVAYA
-395 LLGIGVIMGAALAA
+395 LLGIGVVVGAALAV
-409 ISFMRYMDVQTTNM
+409 ISIMRYMDVQKTNM
-423 ALKAQAGTLEDIIP
+423 ELKAQASDLEDIIP
-437 IYNEYVATKAEYT
+437 IYNEYVSTKAEYT

-458 TENRNESMYE
+458 TENRNEEMYE

-479 SSNVVSLTSNINEV
+479 SSNVISLTSDVNGV
-493 SINLI
+493 SINMV

-503 DAAAAVQQLRTFN
+503 DAAATVQQLRSFD
-516 SLMPQMV
+516 SLIPQMV

-529 EEEDPDTGVT
+529 EETDQDTGVT
-539 SINFTVVASYWPMGL
+539 SVNFTVVASYWPVGL
-554 SPEER
+554 SPEEM
-559 MEELGTE
+559 MEEFSAE
-566 ADGAADTV
+566 ADGTTDTV
-574 DNGTAE
+574 NDGTAE

>member
-1 MAAKAISIEI
+1 MLFRS
-11 GYLLTRVCEVDY
+11 
-23 KTKSHKIYKSFTI
+23 
-36 PTHEGMIND
+36 
-45 GVLTIS
+45 
-51 PEFVENLKSA
+51 
-61 LSANRIKAKQVV
+61 
-73 FTITSSRIASREV
+73 
-86 VIPFVKENRIADV
+86 
-99 VNANATDYF
+99 
-108 PVDLSQYQLAYSIL
+108 
-122 GTIGETKNAQQY
+122 
-134 KLLVMAVPSALL
+134 
-146 SGYYELAQALKLEVV
+146 
-161 AIDYA
+161 
-166 GNSIFQV
+166 
-173 MKDECAQG
+173 
-181 THLIV
+181 
-186 KIEERASL
+186 
-194 VMVVQDSVLAFTRN
+194 
-208 VSYGVDEAIESVMNT
+208 
-223 LAWGD
+223 
-228 VSTVEQAIR
+228 
-237 ILQRNECIAERGPSV
+237 
-252 GHEEVEQEGTGVTE
+252 
-266 VKSAREKAMDDVR
+266 
-279 AAFMPLVGGI
+279 
-289 ARVIDFYISRNANV
+289 
-303 SIDRIMITGLGAD
+303 TGLGAD

-566 ADGAADTV
+566 VDGTADTV

>member
-61 LSANRIKAKQVV
+61 LAANRIKAKQVV

-122 GTIGETKNAQQY
+122 GTLGETKNAQQY
-134 KLLVMAVPSALL
+134 KLLVMAVPTALL
-146 SGYYELAQALKLEVV
+146 SGYYDLAQALKLDVV

-173 MKDECAQG
+173 VKDECAQG

-194 VMVVQDSVLAFTRN
+194 VMVVQNSVLTFTRN
-208 VSYGVDEAIESVMNT
+208 VSYGVDEAIDSVMNT

-228 VSTVEQAIR
+228 ISTVEQAIR
-237 ILQRNECIAERGPSV
+237 VLQKNECIAERGPSA
-252 GHEEVEQEGTGVTE
+252 GQEEVEQEGETE

-289 ARVIDFYISRNANV
+289 ARVIDFYMSRNAGV
-303 SIDRIMITGLGAD
+303 AIDRIMITGLGAD

-340 WNLTRNFKNECFG
+340 WNLMRNFKNECFG

-359 GAAVAPLGFKKDTD
+359 GAGVAPLGFKKDTD

-383 SKSMNGAFLAYS
+383 SKSVNGAALAYA
-395 LLGIGVIMGAALAA
+395 LLGIGVIVGAALAA
-409 ISFMRYMDVQTTNM
+409 ISIMRYMDVQTTNM
-423 ALKAQAGTLEDIIP
+423 ALKAQAGSLEDIIP

-479 SSNVVSLTSNINEV
+479 SSNVVSLSSNVNEV
-493 SINLI
+493 SINMI

-503 DAAAAVQQLRTFN
+503 DAAAAVQQLRTFD

-523 TVSALR
+523 TVTALR
-529 EEEDPDTGVT
+529 EEEDQDTGVT
-539 SINFTVVASYWPMGL
+539 SVNFTVTAAYWPVGL
-554 SPEER
+554 SPAER
-559 MEELGTE
+559 MEVDGTT
-566 ADGAADTV
+566 DTV

>member
-61 LSANRIKAKQVV
+61 LAANRIKAKQVV

-122 GTIGETKNAQQY
+122 GTLGETKNAQQY
-134 KLLVMAVPSALL
+134 KLLVMAVPTALL
-146 SGYYELAQALKLEVV
+146 SGYYDLAQALKLDVV

-173 MKDECAQG
+173 VKDECAQG

-194 VMVVQDSVLAFTRN
+194 VMVVQNSVLTFTRN
-208 VSYGVDEAIESVMNT
+208 VSYGVDEAIDSVMNT

-228 VSTVEQAIR
+228 ISTVEQAIR
-237 ILQRNECIAERGPSV
+237 VLQKNECIAERGPSA
-252 GHEEVEQEGTGVTE
+252 GQEEVEQEGETE

-289 ARVIDFYISRNANV
+289 ARVIDFYMSRNAGV
-303 SIDRIMITGLGAD
+303 AIDRIMITGLGAD

-340 WNLTRNFKNECFG
+340 WNLMRNFKNECFG

-359 GAAVAPLGFKKDTD
+359 GAGVAPLGFKKDTD

-383 SKSMNGAFLAYS
+383 SKSVNGAPVAYA
-395 LLGIGVIMGAALAA
+395 LLGIGVIVGAALAA
-409 ISFMRYMDVQTTNM
+409 ISIMRYMDVQTTNM
-423 ALKAQAGTLEDIIP
+423 ALKAQAGSLEDIIP

-479 SSNVVSLTSNINEV
+479 SSNVVSLSSNVNEV
-493 SINLI
+493 SINMI

-503 DAAAAVQQLRTFN
+503 DAAAAVQQLRTFD

-523 TVSALR
+523 TVTALR
-529 EEEDPDTGVT
+529 EEEDQDTGVT
-539 SINFTVVASYWPMGL
+539 SVNFTVTASYWPVGL
-554 SPEER
+554 SPAER
-559 MEELGTE
+559 MEVDGTT
-566 ADGAADTV
+566 DTV

>member
-61 LSANRIKAKQVV
+61 LAANRIKSKQVV

-134 KLLVMAVPSALL
+134 KLLVMAVPTALL
-146 SGYYELAQALKLEVV
+146 SGYYDLAQALKLEVV

-173 MKDECAQG
+173 VKDECAQG

-194 VMVVQDSVLAFTRN
+194 VMVVQNSVLTFTRN

-228 VSTVEQAIR
+228 VSTAEQAIR
-237 ILQRNECIAERGPSV
+237 ILQRNECIAERGPSA
-252 GHEEVEQEGTGVTE
+252 GQEEVEQEGETE

-289 ARVIDFYISRNANV
+289 ARVIDFYMSRNAGA
-303 SIDRIMITGLGAD
+303 SIERIMITGLGAD
-316 FKGLDELLA
+316 FKGLDALLA
-325 GEINMPVSVL
+325 SEINMPVSVL

-340 WNLTRNFKNECFG
+340 WNLMRNFKNECFG

-373 KKGKEKSKGD
+373 KKGKEKSKGN
-383 SKSMNGAFLAYS
+383 SKGTNGAVVAYA
-395 LLGIGVIMGAALAA
+395 LLGIGVVVGAALAV
-409 ISFMRYMDVQTTNM
+409 ISIMRYMDVQTTNM

-458 TENRNESMYE
+458 TENRNEEMYE

-479 SSNVVSLTSNINEV
+479 SSNVISLTSDVNGV
-493 SINLI
+493 SINMV

-503 DAAAAVQQLRTFN
+503 DAAATVQQLRSFD
-516 SLMPQMV
+516 SLIPQMV

-539 SINFTVVASYWPMGL
+539 SVNFTVIASYWPVGL
-554 SPEER
+554 SPEEM
-559 MEELGTE
+559 MEEFSAD
-566 ADGAADTV
+566 ADGTTDTV
-574 DNGTAE
+574 NDGTAE

>member
-61 LSANRIKAKQVV
+61 LAANRIKAKQVV

-122 GTIGETKNAQQY
+122 GTLGETKNAQQY
-134 KLLVMAVPSALL
+134 KLLVMAVPTALL
-146 SGYYELAQALKLEVV
+146 SGYYDLAQALKLDVV

-173 MKDECAQG
+173 VKDECAQG

-194 VMVVQDSVLAFTRN
+194 VMVVQNSVLTFTRN
-208 VSYGVDEAIESVMNT
+208 VSYGVDEAIDSVMNT

-228 VSTVEQAIR
+228 ISTVEQAIR
-237 ILQRNECIAERGPSV
+237 VLQKNECIAERGPSA
-252 GHEEVEQEGTGVTE
+252 GQEEVEQEGETE

-289 ARVIDFYISRNANV
+289 ARVIDFYMSRNAGV

-340 WNLTRNFKNECFG
+340 WNLMRNFKNECFG

-359 GAAVAPLGFKKDTD
+359 GAGVAPLGFKKDTD

-383 SKSMNGAFLAYS
+383 SKSVNGAPVAYA
-395 LLGIGVIMGAALAA
+395 LLGIGVIVGAALAA
-409 ISFMRYMDVQTTNM
+409 ISIMRYMDVQTTNM
-423 ALKAQAGTLEDIIP
+423 ALKAQAGSLEDIIP

-479 SSNVVSLTSNINEV
+479 SSNVVSLSSNVNEV
-493 SINLI
+493 SINMI

-503 DAAAAVQQLRTFN
+503 DAAAAVQQLRTFD

-523 TVSALR
+523 TVTALR
-529 EEEDPDTGVT
+529 EEEDQDTGVT
-539 SINFTVVASYWPMGL
+539 SVNFTVTAAYWPVGL
-554 SPEER
+554 SPAER
-559 MEELGTE
+559 ME
-566 ADGAADTV
+566 ADGTTDTV

>member
-61 LSANRIKAKQVV
+61 LAANRIKSKQVV

-134 KLLVMAVPSALL
+134 KLLVMAVPTALL
-146 SGYYELAQALKLEVV
+146 SGYYDLAQALKLEVV
-161 AIDYA
+161 DIDYA

-173 MKDECAQG
+173 VKDECAQG

-194 VMVVQDSVLAFTRN
+194 VMVVQNSVLTFTRN

-228 VSTVEQAIR
+228 VSTAEQAIR
-237 ILQRNECIAERGPSV
+237 ILQRNECIAEHGPSA
-252 GHEEVEQEGTGVTE
+252 GQEEVEQEGETE

-289 ARVIDFYISRNANV
+289 ARVIDFYMSRNAGAAIERV
-303 SIDRIMITGLGAD
+303 MITGLGAD
-316 FKGLDELLA
+316 FKGLDALLA
-325 GEINMPVSVL
+325 SEINMSVSVL

-373 KKGKEKSKGD
+373 KKGKEKSKGNA
-383 SKSMNGAFLAYS
+383 KGTNGAVVAYA
-395 LLGIGVIMGAALAA
+395 LLGIGVVVGAALAV
-409 ISFMRYMDVQTTNM
+409 ISIMRYMDVQKTNM
-423 ALKAQAGTLEDIIP
+423 ELKAQASDLEDIIP

-458 TENRNESMYE
+458 TENRNEEMYE

-479 SSNVVSLTSNINEV
+479 SSNVISLTSDVNGV
-493 SINLI
+493 SINMV

-503 DAAAAVQQLRTFN
+503 DAAATVQQLRSFD
-516 SLMPQMV
+516 SLIPQMV

-529 EEEDPDTGVT
+529 EETDQDTGVT
-539 SINFTVVASYWPMGL
+539 SVNFTVVASYWPVGS
-554 SPEER
+554 SPEEIE
-559 MEELGTE
+559 EELGIGS
-566 ADGAADTV
+566 ADDTTSTV
-574 DNGTAE
+574 SDGTAE